1 MTDRIELR
9 GLRQA
14 AFVGALPEEAERK
27 QPIEVDIDIEVDLV
41 EAGLSDA
48 LGDTVDYGVLCDV
61 VETVIDEGHVQLL
74 ERLAQVI
81 ADRLTAVDPR
91 ITCVEVAVRKL
102 RPPVPQDLATSGVRI
117 RRARGE

>member
-27 QPIEVDIDIEVDLV
+27 QPIEVDIDVEADLLG
-41 EAGLSDA
+41 AGLSDDI
-48 LGDTVDYGVLCDV
+48 GHTVDYGMLCDV

-74 ERLAQVI
+74 ERLAQVM
-81 ADRLTAVDPR
+81 ADRLLATDTRIEAV
-91 ITCVEVAVRKL
+91 TVAVRKL

-117 RRARGE
+117 RRHR

>member
-1 MTDRIELR
+1 MDRIELR
-9 GLRQA
+9 GLRQV

-27 QPIEVDIDIEVDLV
+27 QPIEVDIDVDVDLV
-41 EAGLSDA
+41 PAGHSDE

-74 ERLAQVI
+74 ERLAQVM
-81 ADRLTAVDPR
+81 ADRLIACDTRIEAVE
-91 ITCVEVAVRKL
+91 IAVRKL

>member
-1 MTDRIELR
+1 MTDVIELR

-27 QPIEVDIDIEVDLV
+27 QPIEVDIDVEVDLL
-41 EAGLSDA
+41 EAGTSDA
-48 LGDTVDYGVLCDV
+48 LDDTVDYGMLCDV

-74 ERLAQVI
+74 ERMAQAI
-81 ADRLTAVDPR
+81 ADRLIATDPR
-91 ITCVEVAVRKL
+91 IAAVTVAVRKL